1 MASMLGV
8 TNLGKA
14 RKKNEPIT
22 GRKQKYHLF
31 SEWSGGKFCIMNKPW
46 NMIRMEQRK
55 KIVLSSKLYR
65 RELENAI
72 TTQIMST
79 LGVFQPKENN
89 W

>member
-1 MASMLGV
+1 
-8 TNLGKA
+8 
-14 RKKNEPIT
+14 
-22 GRKQKYHLF
+22 
-31 SEWSGGKFCIMNKPW
+31 
-46 NMIRMEQRK
+46 MEQRK